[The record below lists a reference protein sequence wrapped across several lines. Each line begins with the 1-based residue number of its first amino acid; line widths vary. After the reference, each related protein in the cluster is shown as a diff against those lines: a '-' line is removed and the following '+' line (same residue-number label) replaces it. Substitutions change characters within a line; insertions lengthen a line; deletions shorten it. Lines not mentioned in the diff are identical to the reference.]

1 MNLDCIRQFFVADK
15 LLFIGF
21 IEQKIETNMSS
32 KYDDVEIPNQPGWR
46 NNSPKK
52 RPGAKSWGVVTNFG
66 RFIQPDG
73 SEVSIE
79 LRAEDRDMSLR
90 RPVQDHEDRF
100 DTTAKLFNSTGLT
113 PKKSGFTPKFARY
126 EKMVLR
132 WYGFYREAVDESQV
146 EQERIRKV
154 SILYYLEDDTMEL
167 AEPRETNSGLPQ
179 GNLVRRHP
187 IVLETADGK
196 TEESKEGNPR
206 MIKWGDIHVG
216 QTLFIYGKTI
226 LVTDADP
233 FTRRYV
239 VEQGG
244 AEQQAEQS
252 LPTGVKTNW
261 QEFVPEWLKT
271 KVVDK
276 DFKRYCEA
284 LLGKSWHDSEK
295 MARFIDFNGE
305 TLKIAAYW
313 DDTKR
318 EYGQIADLTIIYFL
332 EDDTLQIIEVEKK
345 NSGKGPFNKLW
356 KRGKL
361 LRDWGKE
368 YFGQRSDVDTRDYI
382 TINDL
387 KIGNSISMFGRPV
400 MISAVDRLTRIWFN
414 ENVSRVGFQQPE
426 DNYRRDPP
434 VEWPVRDPP
443 VWDGLGGEEDTLNSC
458 KRLVPRRP
466 RRDEAK
472 FHKFEAQLLRFN
484 SHMISDVNENN
495 ERHFVIVYY
504 LENDTMR
511 VFEPPIPNA
520 GFAGGKFLSRGAY
533 RPNGRTANE
542 PYIKASDICIGT
554 TLKINHFRFAIT
566 AMDQPTR
573 EYLTAKGELQNHI
586 APGFQ

>member
-1 MNLDCIRQFFVADK
+1 LQASRFFQTNKNK
-15 LLFIGF
+15 LNFSL
-21 IEQKIETNMSS
+21 QKKNNHMSS
-32 KYDDVEIPNQPGWR
+32 KFDVEIPNQPGWR

-66 RFIQPDG
+66 RFVQPDG

-90 RPVQDHEDRF
+90 RPVQDYEDRF
-100 DTTAKLFNSTGLT
+100 DTTATLFNSTGLT

-154 SILYYLEDDTMEL
+154 QLLYYLEDDTIEL
-167 AEPRETNSGLPQ
+167 TEPRETNSGLPQ
-179 GNLVRRHP
+179 GNLIKRHA
-187 IVLETADGK
+187 IVLETPDGK
-196 TEESKEGNPR
+196 TQESKTGNPR
-206 MIKWGDIHVG
+206 TIKWADIHVG
-216 QTLFIYGKTI
+216 NTLFIYGKTI
-226 LVTDADP
+226 LITDADP
-233 FTRRYV
+233 FTRGYV
-239 VEQGG
+239 VDNGG
-244 AEQQAEQS
+244 VEQQPQRA
-252 LPTGVKTNW
+252 LPTGVKTTW
-261 QEFVPEWLKT
+261 QEFIPEWLKE
-271 KVVDK
+271 KVMDK

-295 MARFIDFNGE
+295 MARFIDYNGE

-318 EYGQIADLTIIYFL
+318 DFGEIADLTIIYFL
-332 EDDTLQIIEVEKK
+332 EDDTLQIIEVEKP

-356 KRGKL
+356 ARAKV

-368 YFGQRSDVDTRDYI
+368 YFGQRSDQDTRDYL
-382 TINDL
+382 TFRDL
-387 KIGNSISMFGRPV
+387 QIGNTISVFGRPV
-400 MISAVDRLTRIWFN
+400 VIAAVDRLTRIWFE
-414 ENVSRVGFQQPE
+414 ENTDRAGFVQPV

-434 VEWPVRDPP
+434 VVWPVREPP
-443 VWDGLGGEEDTLNSC
+443 AWDGLGGEEDTLNSC

-472 FHKFEAQLLRFN
+472 YHKYEGQLLRFS
-484 SHMISDVNENN
+484 SHMESDVNENN
-495 ERHFVIVYY
+495 ERHFVIIYY

-511 VFEPPIPNA
+511 VFEPPIANA
-520 GFAGGKFLSRGAY
+520 GFAGGKFLLRNQY
-533 RPNGRTANE
+533 RSNGKTANE
-542 PYIKASDICIGT
+542 PYIKAADIVVGR
-554 TLKINHFRFAIT
+554 TLKINHFKFVVT

-573 EYLTAKGELQNHI
+573 DYLMSVGQFQDHV
-586 APGFQ
+586 APGCNYK